1 MDSLTNAVGAVAGAS
16 EGFYALVKKIPILGD
31 VIRYEERK
39 EQTEKAVHEK
49 FLNEY
54 RILNDPA
61 YQVNFINQFQDENE
75 RKLIMGHIIDVQ
87 SDGQKSLNIVS
98 VLSQFCENTKETK
111 SEEVDDKDM
120 DPDWWLLW
128 LERAKM
134 TSNPLK
140 QQILAKVLEFET
152 KTHGSVSARFIRT
165 FGDLSTEDLD
175 FFGKFVRYFS
185 SDGYLFKHVGSMLS
199 DSSFFNIDLGN
210 QQMLENL
217 GLARFSSGLGEYHSY
232 ERRKAG
238 DKTCILIPYPNCF
251 LSIWKEDIEEFKMTY
266 SMSLTAEGKQ
276 LRKYM
281 AEEEDVDILKI
292 LSKEISSSQNCRVSV
307 HKLVSEN
314 CFAQKEEFAYENGA
328 LI

>member
-1 MDSLTNAVGAVAGAS
+1 MESLTNAVGAMAGVS

-31 VIRYEERK
+31 VIRSGERK
-39 EQTEKAVHEK
+39 EQTENAVHEK

-54 RILNDPA
+54 RILNDPV
-61 YQVNFINQFQDENE
+61 YQVNFINQFQNEKE

-87 SDGQKSLNIVS
+87 SDAQKSLNIVS

-165 FGDLSTEDLD
+165 LGDMSTEDLN
-175 FFGKFVRYFS
+175 FFGKFNRYFS
-185 SDGYLFKHVGSMLS
+185 SDGYLFSSVGITFS
-199 DSSFFNIDLGN
+199 DSSFFEINLGDKK
-210 QQMLENL
+210 MLENL
-217 GLARFSSGLGEYHSY
+217 GIARFTSGLGEYRCY
-232 ERRKAG
+232 GRRKIG
-238 DKTCILIPYPNCF
+238 DRACIPISYPNYV
-251 LSIWKEDIEEFKMTY
+251 LLVWKDVEKLEITY
-266 SMSLTAEGKQ
+266 SMSLTEEGKQ

-281 AEEEDVDILKI
+281 TEGMDTNVLEI

-307 HKLVSEN
+307 HQLVGEN
-314 CFAQKEEFAYENGA
+314 RFANKEEFAYENGA

>member
-1 MDSLTNAVGAVAGAS
+1 MESLTNAVGAVAGAS
-16 EGFYALVKKIPILGD
+16 EGFYALVKKIPLLGD

-39 EQTEKAVHEK
+39 EQTENAVHEK

-54 RILNDPA
+54 RILNDPV
-61 YQVNFINQFQDENE
+61 YQVNFINQFQNEDE
-75 RKLIMGHIIDVQ
+75 RKLIMGHIIDVK
-87 SDGQKSLNIVS
+87 SDAQKSLNIVS

-111 SEEVDDKDM
+111 SEEVDEKDM

-165 FGDLSTEDLD
+165 LGDLSIEDLD
-175 FFGKFVRYFS
+175 FFGKFIKYFS
-185 SDGYLFKHVGSMLS
+185 SDGYLFSNVGTMGSN
-199 DSSFFNIDLGN
+199 SSFFKIDLDT
-210 QQMLENL
+210 QQILENL
-217 GLARFSSGLGEYHSY
+217 GLARFTSGLGEYRFY
-232 ERRKAG
+232 GRRRIG
-238 DKTCILIPYPNCF
+238 DRACIPIPYPNCILF
-251 LSIWKEDIEEFKMTY
+251 IWKDVEKFEITY

-281 AEEEDVDILKI
+281 TEEMNTDVLEI

-307 HKLVSEN
+307 HKLVGDA
-314 CFAQKEEFAYENGA
+314 CFVQKEEFAYENGA

>member
-1 MDSLTNAVGAVAGAS
+1 MDSLTGAVGAITGAS
-16 EGFYALVKKIPILGD
+16 EGFFSLVKKIPLLGD

-39 EQTEKAVHEK
+39 EQTEKVVHEK

-61 YQVNFINQFQDENE
+61 YQLNFINQFQNEDE
-75 RKLIMGHIIDVQ
+75 RKLIMGHIIDVK
-87 SDGQKSLNIVS
+87 SDAQKSLNIVS
-98 VLSQFCENTKETK
+98 VLNQFCENTKETK
-111 SEEVDDKDM
+111 AEEVDDKNM

-165 FGDLSTEDLD
+165 LGDLSTEDLD
-175 FFGKFVRYFS
+175 FFGKFIRYFS
-185 SDGYLFKHVGSMLS
+185 NDGYLFSNVGTMAS
-199 DSSFFNIDLGN
+199 DSSFFKIDLED
-210 QQMLENL
+210 QKMLENL
-217 GLARFSSGLGEYHSY
+217 GLARFTSGLGEYRYYGRRMIGESACIPISY
-232 ERRKAG
+232 PG
-238 DKTCILIPYPNCF
+238 CVLF
-251 LSIWKEDIEEFKMTY
+251 IWKDVETFEITY

-281 AEEEDVDILKI
+281 TEGMDTDVLGI
-292 LSKEISSSQNCRVSV
+292 LSKEISSSQKCRVSV
-307 HKLVSEN
+307 HKLVGDA
-314 CFAQKEEFAYENGA
+314 CFVQKEEFAYENGA

>member
-165 FGDLSTEDLD
+165 LGDLSTEDLD

-185 SDGYLFKHVGSMLS
+185 SDGYLFNHVGLMMS
-199 DSSFFNIDLGN
+199 DSSFFKIDLHN

-217 GLARFSSGLGEYHSY
+217 GLARFASGFGEYRSY
-232 ERRKAG
+232 GRRKIG

-251 LSIWKEDIEEFKMTY
+251 LRVWKDVEKFEITY

-281 AEEEDVDILKI
+281 TEGMDADVLKI
-292 LSKEISSSQNCRVSV
+292 ISKEISSSQNCRVSV
-307 HKLVSEN
+307 HQLVGEN
-314 CFAQKEEFAYENGA
+314 RFANKEEFAYENGA

>member
-1 MDSLTNAVGAVAGAS
+1 MESLTNAVGAVAGAS
-16 EGFYALVKKIPILGD
+16 EGFYTLVKKIPLLGD

-39 EQTEKAVHEK
+39 EQTEKVVHEK

-61 YQVNFINQFQDENE
+61 YQVNFINQFQNENE

-87 SDGQKSLNIVS
+87 SDAQKSLNIVS

-111 SEEVDDKDM
+111 SEEVDDKDI

-165 FGDLSTEDLD
+165 LGDLSIEDLQL
-175 FFGKFVRYFS
+175 FFENAKFFS
-185 SDGYLFKHVGSMLS
+185 KHGSLFSGIGQFAPKEILLKMP
-199 DSSFFNIDLGN
+199 FNL
-210 QQMLENL
+210 QKALENT
-217 GLARFSSGLGEYHSY
+217 GLARFAFGLGEYHNCAKNEIDGRLCFQIPFNGY
-232 ERRKAG
+232 
-238 DKTCILIPYPNCF
+238 TILV
-251 LSIWKEDIEEFKMTY
+251 WKNMEHLDVAY
-266 SMSLTAEGKQ
+266 QMSLTSEGLQ
-276 LRKYM
+276 LRNLLNIEPDMDY
-281 AEEEDVDILKI
+281 LKM
-292 LSKEISSSQNCRVSV
+292 LCEEISKAQTCRVSV
-307 HKLVSEN
+307 HKNEGEKFIQKNELFAAEN
-314 CFAQKEEFAYENGA
+314 P
-328 LI
+328 